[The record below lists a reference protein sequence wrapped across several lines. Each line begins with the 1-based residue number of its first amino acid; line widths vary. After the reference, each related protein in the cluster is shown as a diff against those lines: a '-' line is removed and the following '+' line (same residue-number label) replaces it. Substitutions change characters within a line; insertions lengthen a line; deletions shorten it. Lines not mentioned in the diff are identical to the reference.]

1 MCPKFLTILTIF
13 ADRYLSKIIAHCCTY
28 TKFFL
33 LSVRAWKIPN
43 THALAGTWGS
53 SARVSL
59 EFHANL
65 LLNNLD
71 PSTFSTQLALPPPPP
86 SQQQSS
92 QHLSLQSHVPMSSTP
107 QSLPSTSTS
116 ASDLRTPHFSQS
128 LVTPSS
134 TTLTPVQLGS
144 AIPLAVTGPSGLP
157 MAAHLSHPH
166 HGLPTSFSVPPTLT
180 YPAGA
185 ATAVPLGA
193 GSLIL
198 AYDSATGAASFSCF
212 DPRSNLATKIKGG
225 YMLASVAK
233 GGNKFSPY

>member
-1 MCPKFLTILTIF
+1 
-13 ADRYLSKIIAHCCTY
+13 
-28 TKFFL
+28 
-33 LSVRAWKIPN
+33 
-43 THALAGTWGS
+43 
-53 SARVSL
+53 
-59 EFHANL
+59 
-65 LLNNLD
+65 
-71 PSTFSTQLALPPPPP
+71 
-86 SQQQSS
+86 
-92 QHLSLQSHVPMSSTP
+92 VPMSSTP